1 MTEKVQNVHNLISSM
16 NTIEKFPKKI
26 KKLNYNKS
34 LPLKLDISNIMVI
47 NELNMFLIKK
57 NNIAELYDSRF
68 NLIKVLKTTEED
80 HVSNFGYNYFVN
92 DDLIYISGFSKNNII
107 FYGYNINDIELK
119 RKIKLDN
126 IFGSFNI
133 DIIRDFAII
142 SILEKNELNLYHLD
156 LHNNFKIIKIIK
168 LDMEGDNIK
177 TSYTN
182 NFKYIYSKGNND
194 GLLFILNSENQ
205 LIEKENCNINFIETI
220 NICNNMFT
228 IIGSNTIKII
238 DDNNVLRQ
246 TIEQTNIDKAIFS
259 NSYLFLINS
268 KKSLIEVYA
277 LDNNGLFI
285 NFAKISNID
294 SNSKIDVVDTTVLI
308 SSTKNSYIPLP
319 YRIFD
324 EENFLG
330 YGFFTTLDYVV
341 CIKNLK
347 PVYLI
352 NNKLTT
358 IRKHPNEILVGF
370 TSNISDFLF
379 EENEI
384 NLSCQKVETINEIL
398 LKDFLLISDDTQKD
412 NNILDNNKP
421 NFLFI
426 NDNSVRLYFESEIGN
441 SLKVNINGKSYMVVF
456 KESKII
462 RLNLENKNSII
473 ELETNDI
480 IKFLGYSIVKEGDQL
495 EYNFNILTDDNDV
508 ILSDSFIKKNPTF
521 IPFLKENHVKA
532 IKSIDFPFSDIC
544 IKFHPLER
552 KIIKYSEITT
562 IPVSKNKHYFNKRYL
577 IKNDNKTLTIF
588 DLFKM
593 KEISKLKLETIS
605 SINKIIYI
613 NPLVLILSE
622 SNEGY
627 DTNLSI
633 MNVNNLSNMP
643 YTISNNSKENLTDI
657 FTVENNNLF
666 FVTKSNKESIL
677 YIVKLDQF
685 NEVEDMK
692 KITFDKEII
701 KINVHNNLLGIWKE
715 DNEVVLYDL
724 ETNNSFISF
733 KDENIIDFNI
743 YENYFMSIIK
753 SEDQFMLYI
762 YTIKPNF
769 EVYSKTVV
777 KLDKVDKIQ
786 FYNNIVVVT
795 NNESYIIYTFD
806 ESNGLKFIEHIK
818 EKLVH
823 FYKNLIVSHVNED
836 YKVYRLSASLIY
848 KENQINCGVEFEELE
863 ITNNKDKKETYNLFV
878 KVTDKTTI
886 KINDQIFDFKNLISK
901 DSIINFELTIPSNE
915 KVKIEPIKMDM
926 KLCSVV
932 NQKIYQKLPC
942 FLPESLVRTPNGDT
956 MIKDLNDSEYI
967 YDENGNEIK
976 ILRVNKW
983 STSLFTSDNIP
994 YVIPK
999 DSLDKNYPSIDTYV
1013 SPFHKIMLPN
1023 KDFVMVKDINLPFI
1037 KKFNNHTNQLKYK
1050 DIVIDE
1056 IVYYNLILENSSNF
1070 IVNNLVV
1077 ESLNPFNPRIE

>member
-1 MTEKVQNVHNLISSM
+1 MTEKVNVPNLISSV
-16 NTIEKFPKKI
+16 NTIQKFPKKI
-26 KKLNYNKS
+26 KKINYNKS
-34 LPLKLDISNIMVI
+34 LPLKLDISNILVI
-47 NELNMFLIKK
+47 NELNMFIIKK
-57 NNIAELYDSRF
+57 NSIVELFNSKFELY
-68 NLIKVLKTTEED
+68 KVLKTTEED
-80 HVSNFGYNYFVN
+80 HVNKFGYNYFVN

-107 FYGYNINDIELK
+107 FYGYDVNNFELK

-126 IFGSFNI
+126 IFGNFNI
-133 DIIRDFAII
+133 DIIKDVAII

-156 LHNNFKIIKIIK
+156 LLNNFKIIKIIK
-168 LDMEGDNIK
+168 LDINSNNVK
-177 TSYTN
+177 TSYTK
-182 NFKYIYSKGNND
+182 NFKYIYSEDDNN

-205 LIEKENCNINFIETI
+205 LIEKNTCNINFIETI

-228 IIGSNTIKII
+228 IIGSDTIKIF
-238 DDNNVLRQ
+238 DENNVLRQ
-246 TIEQTNIDKAIFS
+246 SIEQSNIDNAIFS

-277 LDNNGLFI
+277 LDNNGIFI

-294 SNSKIDVVDTTVLI
+294 SNSKINVVDTTVLI
-308 SSTKNSYIPLP
+308 SSNVNSYVPLP
-319 YRIFD
+319 FRIFD
-324 EENFLG
+324 RENFQG

-341 CIKNLK
+341 CVKNLK
-347 PVYLI
+347 AIYLI
-352 NNKLTT
+352 DNKLTT

-370 TSNISDFLF
+370 TSNLSNFLF
-379 EENEI
+379 EENKI
-384 NLSCQKVETINEIL
+384 SLSYQKIDSINEVL
-398 LKDFLLISDDTQKD
+398 LKDFLLISDDTKNED
-412 NNILDNNKP
+412 NILDNKKP

-426 NDNSVRLYFESEIGN
+426 NENSIKLYFESEIGN
-441 SLKVNINGKSYMVVF
+441 SLEIKIDDKSNIIVF
-456 KESKII
+456 KESKLIK
-462 RLNLENKNSII
+462 LNLENKNSII

-480 IKFLGYSIVKEGDQL
+480 VKFLGYSIVRQGEKL

-521 IPFLKENHVKA
+521 IPFLKDNHVKA
-532 IKSIDFPFSDIC
+532 IKSLDFPYSDIN

-552 KIIKYSEITT
+552 KLLKYSDITT
-562 IPVSKNKHYFNKRYL
+562 IPISNNNHYFNKRY
-577 IKNDNKTLTIF
+577 IITNDDKTLSIF

-593 KEISKLKLETIS
+593 SEVTKLKLETIS
-605 SINKIIYI
+605 SINKIIYV
-613 NPLVLILSE
+613 NPLVLILCE

-633 MNVNNLSNMP
+633 MNVNNLSNIP
-643 YTISNNSKENLTDI
+643 YTISNNSKENLTNI

-692 KITFDKEII
+692 KITFDKRII

-733 KDENIIDFNI
+733 KDEQIIDFNI
-743 YENYFMSIIK
+743 YENYFMSLLK
-753 SEDQFMLYI
+753 SEDEFSLYI

-769 EVYSKTVV
+769 EIYSKTQI
-777 KLDKVDKIQ
+777 KLNNAKNIN
-786 FYNNIVVVT
+786 FYNNVVIIS
-795 NNESYIIYTFD
+795 NNDSYMIYTFD
-806 ESNGLKFIEHIK
+806 ESNGLKFIQHVK
-818 EKLVH
+818 EKIVH
-823 FYKNLIVSHVNED
+823 FYKNLIVTQVEKD
-836 YKVYRLSASLIY
+836 YKIYRLSASLIY

-863 ITNNKDKKETYNLFV
+863 IVNNKDEKETYNLFV
-878 KVTDKTTI
+878 KVSDKTNI
-886 KINDQIFDFKNLISK
+886 KINEQLYDFNNLVSK
-901 DSIINFELTIPSNE
+901 DSIVNFEITLPAKE
-915 KVKIEPIKMDM
+915 EVKLECSKMDI

-942 FLPESLVRTPNGDT
+942 FLPESLVKTPNGNI
-956 MIKDLNDSEYI
+956 MIKDLKDSEYV
-967 YDENGNEIK
+967 YDQNGTEVK

-983 STSLFTSDNIP
+983 STSLFTLDNIP
-994 YVIPK
+994 YIIPK
-999 DSLDKNYPSIDTYV
+999 DSLEKNYPSIDTYV

-1023 KDFVMVKDINLPFI
+1023 NDFVMVKDINLPFI

-1050 DIVIDE
+1050 DTVLDE

-1077 ESLNPFNPRIE
+1077 ESLNPNNPRIE